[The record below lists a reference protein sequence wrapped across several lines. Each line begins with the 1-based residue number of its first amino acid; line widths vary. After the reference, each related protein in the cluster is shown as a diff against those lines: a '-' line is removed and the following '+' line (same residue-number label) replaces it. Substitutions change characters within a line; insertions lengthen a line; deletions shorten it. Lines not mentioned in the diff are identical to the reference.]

1 MHWTRR
7 KTLLALVL
15 VGLTVS
21 HWTMEARSFRVGQM
35 PNGNVNRCAN
45 CHVRSSGG
53 GPRNAFGQAVEAITG
68 RGSSPFW
75 DAALAALDSDGD
87 GVTNGM
93 ELGDPQGLGSSIQD
107 TQITNPGDPNSF
119 PEIVEPEPEP
129 EPEPV
134 STTLNIAAD
143 GKNLTLTWEEG
154 GVLEVAN
161 SPQGPWEAVDGASSP
176 HEVVADGA
184 MNFYRVGDGSGGQT
198 FTLRLAPA
206 PGVTSGGS
214 GAGTISIDGNQLSI
228 HVRYSGL
235 TGNFS
240 AAHLHGPADVGGS
253 AGVLFAV
260 DGEELHQA
268 DGTHAG
274 AFVGSGEVSDE
285 TIEALLDGKAYLNV
299 HSSASPG
306 GEIRAH
312 ILP

>member
-1 MHWTRR
+1 MQWTKRNA
-7 KTLLALVL
+7 LLLMLVA
-15 VGLTVS
+15 VGLTGID
-21 HWTMEARSFRVGQM
+21 WTTHARSFRVNMM
-35 PNGNVNRCAN
+35 PNGNVNDCSN
-45 CHVRSSGG
+45 CHVGPFGG
-53 GPRNAFGQAVEAITG
+53 GRRTPFGEAVRSIVGGGTN
-68 RGSSPFW
+68 RPFW

-87 GVTNGM
+87 GFTNGE
-93 ELGDPQGLGSSIQD
+93 ELGDPDGDGVPTPGAQV
-107 TQITNPGDPNSF
+107 TNPGVASDF

-129 EPEPV
+129 V
-134 STTLNIAAD
+134 STTLHIAAD

-154 GVLEVAN
+154 GVLESAS
-161 SPQGPWEAVDGASSP
+161 SPQGPWEAVDGANSP
-176 HEVVADGA
+176 HQVVADGA
-184 MNFYRVGDGSGGQT
+184 MSFYRVGDGSGGQT
-198 FTLRLAPA
+198 FTLRLSAA

-214 GAGTISIDGNQLSI
+214 GSGTISIDGNQLSI

-235 TGNFS
+235 TGDFT

-268 DGTHAG
+268 EGSHAG
-274 AFVGSGEVSDE
+274 AFIGSGEVSDD
-285 TIEALLDGKAYLNV
+285 TIEALLGGKAYLNV

>member
-1 MHWTRR
+1 MHWTQRN
-7 KTLLALVL
+7 TQLALIL
-15 VGLTVS
+15 VGFTIS
-21 HWTMEARSFRVGQM
+21 HWTMEARSFRVGQI
-35 PNGNVNRCAN
+35 PNGNINRCAN

-75 DAALAALDSDGD
+75 TAALAALDSDGD

-93 ELGDPQGLGSSIQD
+93 ELGDPLGVGSSIQD
-107 TQITNPGDPNSF
+107 TQITNPGDPASV
-119 PEIVEPEPEP
+119 PEIVDP

-134 STTLNIAAD
+134 STTLHIEAD

-154 GVLEVAN
+154 GVLEVAS

-176 HEVVADGA
+176 HEAVADGA

-198 FTLRLAPA
+198 FTLRLAAA

-214 GAGTISIDGNQLSI
+214 GSGIISIDGNQLSI

-235 TGNFS
+235 TGDFT

-260 DGEELHQA
+260 DGDVLHQT
-268 DGTHAG
+268 DGARAG
-274 AFVGSGEVSDE
+274 AFIGSGEVSDA

-299 HSSASPG
+299 HSTASPG